1 MSGGLFVHALMR
13 ELPQPLT
20 AEQIS
25 GIQEDHAR
33 HYLDLA
39 GDVRPLPGA
48 GELLATLSDRGVP
61 WAIATSG
68 HLETARAAQRPPRPL
83 HP

>member
-13 ELPQPLT
+13 ELPQRLT